1 MTTSDDNKVSEDR
14 REALR
19 YAFAIGSG
27 AALAS
32 TLAGPASAQTTADN
46 TLDRIRANKVL
57 RIAVLPGELPY
68 FNKDLAT
75 GTWSGFSIEMA
86 NDIAKLLDVQLEYT
100 ESTYGNSIL
109 DLQSNKIDLGF
120 ALNPTPQRALV
131 VDFCATVFPHPF
143 GAMLKKGIE
152 ARTWADINKPEIRIA
167 VDVGSAN
174 EAVARRFAPNATIK
188 SLKSR
193 DEVMLEMSSGRV
205 DCVVNALVLGLTAIA
220 KNPNLGT
227 YKILQSPSVAI
238 PSSMA
243 VRREPDKRWRDF
255 LSVWVDYN
263 RGIGQMR
270 EWFIKGL
277 SLSGVKPEDVPVEL
291 NICPRRS
298 KGISEPPHDRRFLP
312 DAATLSERLRHD
324 LDLVDDPAGEPSVGG
339 RVKPASLNGEAILAD
354 PVSPIGY
361 LVAIRPDLP
370 ELRALHDPVRVMAT
384 PTCSVLNAPGTLIR
398 LSGNMHPIHR
408 RHDNFQLFGDSL
420 TIGQQRP

>member
-1 MTTSDDNKVSEDR
+1 MIPSDDGIKSEDR

-19 YAFAIGSG
+19 YALALGSG
-27 AALAS
+27 AALAAAVS
-32 TLAGPASAQTTADN
+32 SPVSAQATADN
-46 TLDRIRANKVL
+46 TLDRVRASKVL

-68 FNKDLAT
+68 FSKDLAS
-75 GTWSGFSIEMA
+75 GNWSGFSIEMA
-86 NDIAKLLDVQLEYT
+86 NDIAKLLDVKLEFV

-131 VDFCATVFPHPF
+131 VDFTGPVFNHPF
-143 GAMLKKGIE
+143 GAMLRKGLE
-152 ARTWADINKPEIRIA
+152 ARNWADIDKPEVTIA

-174 EAVARRFAPNATIK
+174 ETVARRFAPHATIK

-270 EWFIKGL
+270 EWFVSGL
-277 SLSGVKPEDVPVEL
+277 SLSNVKREDIPVEL
-291 NICPRRS
+291 NI
-298 KGISEPPHDRRFLP
+298 
-312 DAATLSERLRHD
+312 
-324 LDLVDDPAGEPSVGG
+324 
-339 RVKPASLNGEAILAD
+339 
-354 PVSPIGY
+354 
-361 LVAIRPDLP
+361 
-370 ELRALHDPVRVMAT
+370 
-384 PTCSVLNAPGTLIR
+384 
-398 LSGNMHPIHR
+398 
-408 RHDNFQLFGDSL
+408 
-420 TIGQQRP
+420 

>member
-1 MTTSDDNKVSEDR
+1 LIQSDETSEDR
-14 REALR
+14 RDALR
-19 YAFAIGSG
+19 YALAIGSG

-32 TLAGPASAQTTADN
+32 SFASPAAAQASADT
-46 TLDRIRANKVL
+46 TLDRVRGGKVL

-68 FNKDLAT
+68 FSKDLAT
-75 GTWSGFSIEMA
+75 GAWSGMCIEMA
-86 NDIAKLLDVQLEYT
+86 NDIAKLLGVKLEYI

-131 VDFCATVFPHPF
+131 VDFCGSVFNHPF
-143 GAMLKKGIE
+143 GAMLKKGLN
-152 ARTWADINKPEIRIA
+152 ATTWADIDKADVKIA

-227 YKILQSPSVAI
+227 YKILHSPAVAI

-243 VRREPDKRWRDF
+243 VRREADKRWRDF
-255 LSVWVDYN
+255 LSVWVEYN

-270 EWFIKGL
+270 EWFVSGL
-277 SLSGVKPEDVPVEL
+277 ALSGVKPEDVPVEL
-291 NICPRRS
+291 NI
-298 KGISEPPHDRRFLP
+298 
-312 DAATLSERLRHD
+312 
-324 LDLVDDPAGEPSVGG
+324 
-339 RVKPASLNGEAILAD
+339 
-354 PVSPIGY
+354 
-361 LVAIRPDLP
+361 
-370 ELRALHDPVRVMAT
+370 
-384 PTCSVLNAPGTLIR
+384 
-398 LSGNMHPIHR
+398 
-408 RHDNFQLFGDSL
+408 
-420 TIGQQRP
+420 

>member
-1 MTTSDDNKVSEDR
+1 MQEAEVTQSDATRISEDR

-27 AALAS
+27 AALVSALAS
-32 TLAGPASAQTTADN
+32 PAAAQAAADN
-46 TLDRIRANKVL
+46 TLDRIRAGKLL

-75 GTWSGFSIEMA
+75 GNWSGFSIEMA

-131 VDFCATVFPHPF
+131 VDFCGAVFHHPF
-143 GAMLKKGIE
+143 GAMLKKGLE
-152 ARTWADINKPEIRIA
+152 ARTWADVNKPGVTIA

-174 EAVARRFAPNATIK
+174 ETIARRFAPNATIK

-227 YKILQSPSVAI
+227 YKILQTPSVAI

-277 SLSGVKPEDVPVEL
+277 ALSNVKPEDVPVEL
-291 NICPRRS
+291 NI
-298 KGISEPPHDRRFLP
+298 
-312 DAATLSERLRHD
+312 
-324 LDLVDDPAGEPSVGG
+324 
-339 RVKPASLNGEAILAD
+339 
-354 PVSPIGY
+354 
-361 LVAIRPDLP
+361 
-370 ELRALHDPVRVMAT
+370 
-384 PTCSVLNAPGTLIR
+384 
-398 LSGNMHPIHR
+398 
-408 RHDNFQLFGDSL
+408 
-420 TIGQQRP
+420 

>member
-1 MTTSDDNKVSEDR
+1 VTPSDDSKVSEDR

-27 AALAS
+27 AAIAS
-32 TLAGPASAQTTADN
+32 TLASPASAQAAGDN

-86 NDIAKLLDVQLEYT
+86 NDIAKILDVKLEYT

-109 DLQSNKIDLGF
+109 DLQANKIDLGF

-131 VDFCATVFPHPF
+131 VDFTNLVFPHPF
-143 GAMLKKGIE
+143 GAMLKKGLE
-152 ARTWADINKPEIRIA
+152 AKTWADISKPEVRIA

-193 DEVMLEMSSGRV
+193 DEVMLEMASGRV

-227 YKILQSPSVAI
+227 YKILQSPSVTVA
-238 PSSMA
+238 SGCA

-255 LSVWVDYN
+255 LSVWIDYN

-270 EWFIKGL
+270 EWFVNGL
-277 SLSGVKPEDVPVEL
+277 TLSGVRPEDVPVEL
-291 NICPRRS
+291 SI
-298 KGISEPPHDRRFLP
+298 
-312 DAATLSERLRHD
+312 
-324 LDLVDDPAGEPSVGG
+324 
-339 RVKPASLNGEAILAD
+339 
-354 PVSPIGY
+354 
-361 LVAIRPDLP
+361 
-370 ELRALHDPVRVMAT
+370 
-384 PTCSVLNAPGTLIR
+384 
-398 LSGNMHPIHR
+398 
-408 RHDNFQLFGDSL
+408 
-420 TIGQQRP
+420 

>member
-1 MTTSDDNKVSEDR
+1 LTTSDDDKVSEDR

-19 YAFAIGSG
+19 YALTIGGG

-32 TLAGPASAQTTADN
+32 TLASPASAQTNADN

-86 NDIAKLLDVQLEYT
+86 NDIAKLLDVKLEYT

-109 DLQSNKIDLGF
+109 DLQSNKVDLGF

-131 VDFCATVFPHPF
+131 VDFTNPVFPHPF
-143 GAMLKKGIE
+143 GAMLRKGLE
-152 ARTWADINKPEIRIA
+152 AKTWADLNKPEVRIA

-188 SLKSR
+188 SMKSR
-193 DEVMLEMSSGRV
+193 DEVMLEMASGRV

-227 YKILQSPSVAI
+227 YKIPQSPSVVVF
-238 PSSMA
+238 SGMA
-243 VRREPDKRWRDF
+243 VRRETDKRWRDF

-270 EWFIKGL
+270 EWFLKGL
-277 SLSGVKPEDVPVEL
+277 ALSGVKPEDVPVEL
-291 NICPRRS
+291 SI
-298 KGISEPPHDRRFLP
+298 
-312 DAATLSERLRHD
+312 
-324 LDLVDDPAGEPSVGG
+324 
-339 RVKPASLNGEAILAD
+339 
-354 PVSPIGY
+354 
-361 LVAIRPDLP
+361 
-370 ELRALHDPVRVMAT
+370 
-384 PTCSVLNAPGTLIR
+384 
-398 LSGNMHPIHR
+398 
-408 RHDNFQLFGDSL
+408 
-420 TIGQQRP
+420 

>member
-1 MTTSDDNKVSEDR
+1 VTTSDDSRISEDR

-19 YAFAIGSG
+19 YALAIGSG

-32 TLAGPASAQTTADN
+32 AIASPAAAQTADN

-68 FNKDLAT
+68 FNKDLAS

-86 NDIAKLLDVQLEYT
+86 NDIAKLLDVQLEFT

-143 GAMLKKGIE
+143 GAMLKKGLE
-152 ARTWADINKPEIRIA
+152 AKSWADINKPEVRIA

-174 EAVARRFAPNATIK
+174 EAVARRFAANATIK

-220 KNPNLGT
+220 KNPNLGS

-270 EWFIKGL
+270 EWFVKGL
-277 SLSGVKPEDVPVEL
+277 TLAGVKPEDVPVEL
-291 NICPRRS
+291 NI
-298 KGISEPPHDRRFLP
+298 
-312 DAATLSERLRHD
+312 
-324 LDLVDDPAGEPSVGG
+324 
-339 RVKPASLNGEAILAD
+339 
-354 PVSPIGY
+354 
-361 LVAIRPDLP
+361 
-370 ELRALHDPVRVMAT
+370 
-384 PTCSVLNAPGTLIR
+384 
-398 LSGNMHPIHR
+398 
-408 RHDNFQLFGDSL
+408 
-420 TIGQQRP
+420 

>member
-1 MTTSDDNKVSEDR
+1 LLRSGARDRLCKIENQEARVDQSDDVKISEDR

-19 YAFAIGSG
+19 YALAIGSG
-27 AALAS
+27 AALTSA
-32 TLAGPASAQTTADN
+32 LATPASAQANSDN
-46 TLDRIRANKVL
+46 TLDNIRVAKAL

-68 FNKDLAT
+68 FNKDLST
-75 GTWSGFSIEMA
+75 GTWSGMCIDMA
-86 NDIAKLLDVQLEYT
+86 NDIAKLLDVKLEFT

-131 VDFCATVFPHPF
+131 VDFTHLVFPHPF
-143 GAMLKKGIE
+143 GAMLRKGLE
-152 ARTWADINKPEIRIA
+152 AKTWADINKPEVKIA

-174 EAVARRFAPNATIK
+174 ETVARRFAPNATIT
-188 SLKSR
+188 SLKTR
-193 DEVMLEMSSGRV
+193 DDVMLQMASGRV

-270 EWFIKGL
+270 EWFVKGM
-277 SLSGVKPEDVPVEL
+277 SQSGVKPEDVPVEL
-291 NICPRRS
+291 NI
-298 KGISEPPHDRRFLP
+298 
-312 DAATLSERLRHD
+312 
-324 LDLVDDPAGEPSVGG
+324 
-339 RVKPASLNGEAILAD
+339 
-354 PVSPIGY
+354 
-361 LVAIRPDLP
+361 
-370 ELRALHDPVRVMAT
+370 
-384 PTCSVLNAPGTLIR
+384 
-398 LSGNMHPIHR
+398 
-408 RHDNFQLFGDSL
+408 
-420 TIGQQRP
+420 

>member
-1 MTTSDDNKVSEDR
+1 LAQEAGVTTSDDNKISEDR

-32 TLAGPASAQTTADN
+32 TLASPASAQAATDN
-46 TLDRIRANKVL
+46 TLDRVRANKVL

-75 GTWSGFSIEMA
+75 GNWSGMCLDMA
-86 NDIAKLLDVQLEYT
+86 NDIAKLLDVKLEYT

-109 DLQSNKIDLGF
+109 DLQSGKIDLGF

-131 VDFCATVFPHPF
+131 VDFCGAVFHHPF
-143 GAMLKKGIE
+143 GAMLKKGLE
-152 ARTWADINKPEIRIA
+152 AKTWADINKPEVNIA

-220 KNPNLGT
+220 KNSNLGT
-227 YKILQSPSVAI
+227 YKILQTPAVAI

-243 VRREPDKRWRDF
+243 VRREPDKRFRDF

-277 SLSGVKPEDVPVEL
+277 ALSGVKPEDVPVEL
-291 NICPRRS
+291 NI
-298 KGISEPPHDRRFLP
+298 
-312 DAATLSERLRHD
+312 
-324 LDLVDDPAGEPSVGG
+324 
-339 RVKPASLNGEAILAD
+339 
-354 PVSPIGY
+354 
-361 LVAIRPDLP
+361 
-370 ELRALHDPVRVMAT
+370 
-384 PTCSVLNAPGTLIR
+384 
-398 LSGNMHPIHR
+398 
-408 RHDNFQLFGDSL
+408 
-420 TIGQQRP
+420 

>member
-1 MTTSDDNKVSEDR
+1 LTQSDDIAISEDR
-14 REALR
+14 RDALR
-19 YAFAIGSG
+19 YALGIGGG
-27 AALAS
+27 AALAAAMA
-32 TLAGPASAQTTADN
+32 TPAAAQTQADN

-86 NDIAKLLDVQLEYT
+86 NDLAKLLDVKLEYV

-109 DLQSNKIDLGF
+109 DLQANKIDLGF

-131 VDFCATVFPHPF
+131 VDFTNLVFPHPF
-143 GAMLKKGIE
+143 GAMLKKGLE
-152 ARTWADINKPEIRIA
+152 ARTWADINKPEVKIA

-227 YKILQSPSVAI
+227 YKILASPSVTIA
-238 PSSMA
+238 SGMA
-243 VRREPDKRWRDF
+243 VRREQDKRWRDF

-277 SLSGVKPEDVPVEL
+277 ALSNVKPEDVPVEL
-291 NICPRRS
+291 NI
-298 KGISEPPHDRRFLP
+298 
-312 DAATLSERLRHD
+312 
-324 LDLVDDPAGEPSVGG
+324 
-339 RVKPASLNGEAILAD
+339 
-354 PVSPIGY
+354 
-361 LVAIRPDLP
+361 
-370 ELRALHDPVRVMAT
+370 
-384 PTCSVLNAPGTLIR
+384 
-398 LSGNMHPIHR
+398 
-408 RHDNFQLFGDSL
+408 
-420 TIGQQRP
+420 

>member
-1 MTTSDDNKVSEDR
+1 LLQEVRVTTSKDGKISADR
-14 REALR
+14 RAALR
-19 YAFAIGSG
+19 GALAIGSG
-27 AALAS
+27 AAIAS
-32 TLAGPASAQTTADN
+32 ALISPASAQASADN
-46 TLDRIRANKVL
+46 TLDRIRAGKVL

-75 GTWSGFSIEMA
+75 GSWSGMCIEMA
-86 NDIAKLLDVQLEYT
+86 NDISKLLDVKLEYT

-109 DLQSNKIDLGF
+109 DLQSSKIDLGF

-131 VDFCATVFPHPF
+131 VDFCGAVFHHPF
-143 GAMLKKGIE
+143 GAMLRKGLD
-152 ARTWADINKPEIRIA
+152 AKTWADVNKPEIKIA

-174 EAVARRFAPNATIK
+174 ETVARRFAPNATIK
-188 SLKSR
+188 SLRSR

-227 YKILQSPSVAI
+227 YKILQTPAVAI

-277 SLSGVKPEDVPVEL
+277 ALSGVKPEDVPVEL
-291 NICPRRS
+291 NI
-298 KGISEPPHDRRFLP
+298 
-312 DAATLSERLRHD
+312 
-324 LDLVDDPAGEPSVGG
+324 
-339 RVKPASLNGEAILAD
+339 
-354 PVSPIGY
+354 
-361 LVAIRPDLP
+361 
-370 ELRALHDPVRVMAT
+370 
-384 PTCSVLNAPGTLIR
+384 
-398 LSGNMHPIHR
+398 
-408 RHDNFQLFGDSL
+408 
-420 TIGQQRP
+420 

>member
-1 MTTSDDNKVSEDR
+1 LVQEGPVIQSDDSISEDR
-14 REALR
+14 RDALR
-19 YAFAIGSG
+19 YALAIGSG
-27 AALAS
+27 AALAAAVAS
-32 TLAGPASAQTTADN
+32 PASAQATPDN
-46 TLDRIRANKVL
+46 TLDRIRANNVL

-75 GTWSGFSIEMA
+75 GNWSGFSIEMA
-86 NDIAKLLDVQLEYT
+86 NDIAKLLDVKLEYT

-131 VDFCATVFPHPF
+131 VDFCGTVFHHPF
-143 GAMLKKGIE
+143 GAMLKKGME
-152 ARTWADINKPEIRIA
+152 ARTWADINKPDVNIA

-227 YKILQSPSVAI
+227 YKILQTPAVAI

-243 VRREPDKRWRDF
+243 VRRELDKRWRDF

-270 EWFIKGL
+270 EWFTKGL

-291 NICPRRS
+291 NI
-298 KGISEPPHDRRFLP
+298 
-312 DAATLSERLRHD
+312 
-324 LDLVDDPAGEPSVGG
+324 
-339 RVKPASLNGEAILAD
+339 
-354 PVSPIGY
+354 
-361 LVAIRPDLP
+361 
-370 ELRALHDPVRVMAT
+370 
-384 PTCSVLNAPGTLIR
+384 
-398 LSGNMHPIHR
+398 
-408 RHDNFQLFGDSL
+408 
-420 TIGQQRP
+420 

>member
-1 MTTSDDNKVSEDR
+1 VNISDDGKVSEDR

-19 YAFAIGSG
+19 YAFAIGGG
-27 AALAS
+27 AALSSA
-32 TLAGPASAQTTADN
+32 LANPASAQTADN

-75 GTWSGFSIEMA
+75 GNWSGFSIDMA
-86 NDIAKLLDVQLEYT
+86 NDIAKILDVKLEYT

-143 GAMLKKGIE
+143 GAMLRKGVE
-152 ARTWADINKPEIRIA
+152 AKTWADINKPEVRIA

-174 EAVARRFAPNATIK
+174 EAVARRFAPNAAIK

-193 DEVMLEMSSGRV
+193 DEVMLEMSSARV

-227 YKILQSPSVAI
+227 YKILQSPAVAI

-270 EWFIKGL
+270 EWFLKGL
-277 SLSGVKPEDVPVEL
+277 ALSGVKAEDVPVEL
-291 NICPRRS
+291 NI
-298 KGISEPPHDRRFLP
+298 
-312 DAATLSERLRHD
+312 
-324 LDLVDDPAGEPSVGG
+324 
-339 RVKPASLNGEAILAD
+339 
-354 PVSPIGY
+354 
-361 LVAIRPDLP
+361 
-370 ELRALHDPVRVMAT
+370 
-384 PTCSVLNAPGTLIR
+384 
-398 LSGNMHPIHR
+398 
-408 RHDNFQLFGDSL
+408 
-420 TIGQQRP
+420 

>member
-1 MTTSDDNKVSEDR
+1 LVQEAPVIQSEDDKISEDR

-19 YAFAIGSG
+19 YALAIGSG
-27 AALAS
+27 AALAAS
-32 TLAGPASAQTTADN
+32 VASPASAQAPDN

-75 GTWSGFSIEMA
+75 GNWSGFSIEMA
-86 NDIAKLLDVQLEYT
+86 NDIAKLLDVKLEYT

-131 VDFCATVFPHPF
+131 VDFCGTVFHHPF
-143 GAMLKKGIE
+143 GAMLKKGME
-152 ARTWADINKPEIRIA
+152 AKTWADINKSDVNIA

-227 YKILQSPSVAI
+227 YKILQTPAVAI

-243 VRREPDKRWRDF
+243 VRREPDTRWRDF

-270 EWFIKGL
+270 EWFLKGL

-291 NICPRRS
+291 NI
-298 KGISEPPHDRRFLP
+298 
-312 DAATLSERLRHD
+312 
-324 LDLVDDPAGEPSVGG
+324 
-339 RVKPASLNGEAILAD
+339 
-354 PVSPIGY
+354 
-361 LVAIRPDLP
+361 
-370 ELRALHDPVRVMAT
+370 
-384 PTCSVLNAPGTLIR
+384 
-398 LSGNMHPIHR
+398 
-408 RHDNFQLFGDSL
+408 
-420 TIGQQRP
+420 

>member
-1 MTTSDDNKVSEDR
+1 MQSDETRISEDR

-19 YAFAIGSG
+19 YALAIGSG
-27 AALAS
+27 AALTSA
-32 TLAGPASAQTTADN
+32 LATTPASAEAAADN
-46 TLDRIRANKVL
+46 TLDRIRADKTL

-75 GTWSGFSIEMA
+75 GTWSGFSIDMA
-86 NDIAKLLDVQLEYT
+86 NDIAKLLDVKLDYT

-109 DLQSNKIDLGF
+109 DLQANKIDLGF

-131 VDFCATVFPHPF
+131 VDFTSLVFPHPF
-143 GAMLKKGIE
+143 GAMLKKGME
-152 ARTWADINKPEIRIA
+152 AKTWGDINKPEVKIA

-174 EAVARRFAPNATIK
+174 EAVARRFAPNAAIK

-205 DCVVNALVLGLTAIA
+205 DCVVNAMMLGLTAIA

-270 EWFIKGL
+270 EWFVKGIGL
-277 SLSGVKPEDVPVEL
+277 AGVKPEDIPVDL
-291 NICPRRS
+291 NI
-298 KGISEPPHDRRFLP
+298 
-312 DAATLSERLRHD
+312 
-324 LDLVDDPAGEPSVGG
+324 
-339 RVKPASLNGEAILAD
+339 
-354 PVSPIGY
+354 
-361 LVAIRPDLP
+361 
-370 ELRALHDPVRVMAT
+370 
-384 PTCSVLNAPGTLIR
+384 
-398 LSGNMHPIHR
+398 
-408 RHDNFQLFGDSL
+408 
-420 TIGQQRP
+420 